1 MRGITITLYEKSE
14 TGRDDL
20 NKPIYKETPVQ
31 IRNVLV
37 APVSVSELPQSDDL
51 NGAKEVYQ
59 LGIPKGDSHEWF
71 DTTVEFFGKQF
82 RTVGTPIKGIDKLIP
97 LSWNAKVTVARYE

>member
-1 MRGITITLYEKSE
+1 MKGITVTLYEKTQSGTDE
-14 TGRDDL
+14 L
-20 NKPIYKETPVQ
+20 NQPKYKTEAVDVA
-31 IRNVLV
+31 NVLV

-59 LGIPKGDSHEWF
+59 LGLPKGDSHEWY
-71 DTTVEFFGKQF
+71 DSEVEFYGMKF
-82 RTVGTPIKGIDKLIP
+82 RTVGLPIKGIDDLIP